1 MLINQLKNFN
11 DNGVFYCLWKNIHNY
26 HSQIEDPFDLDLYI
40 DPKDSA
46 RALEIL
52 EQNGWIKVVSPV
64 SDYKYIKHYF
74 YFTYNKTYHLHLYLG
89 LRTGDSWL
97 KNYYLPIEYFIKKNS
112 FKDKNNVFLLS
123 KSAYYIIF
131 LFRLIIKNSSSI
143 GRFLYRKNLSKYN
156 FETSYIDTNLS
167 NIKSKELL
175 EREFKSFIN
184 LIEEGKI
191 SHKEIPNLKESINL
205 SRIFKRYLL
214 IDNRTIFLRQA
225 FSFFI
230 RLVNKLFSDSISSF

>member
-1 MLINQLKNFN
+1 MVGF
-11 DNGVFYCLWKNIHNY
+11 C
-26 HSQIEDPFDLDLYI
+26 IE
-40 DPKDSA
+40 K
-46 RALEIL
+46 IL
-52 EQNGWIKVVSPV
+52 VS
-64 SDYKYIKHYF
+64 
-74 YFTYNKTYHLHLYLG
+74 
-89 LRTGDSWL
+89 
-97 KNYYLPIEYFIKKNS
+97 
-112 FKDKNNVFLLS
+112 
-123 KSAYYIIF
+123 
-131 LFRLIIKNSSSI
+131 
-143 GRFLYRKNLSKYN
+143 N

-230 RLVNKLFSDSISSF
+230 RLVNKLFSDSIKFFLGKGK